1 MRNEDPKE
9 RHISFKVDD
18 MMYDFIRQLAN
29 ARMMS
34 MSQLIRHMVVE
45 MAAPDRQKLD
55 LDHQFREVR
64 AVYKQD
70 FQG

>member
-1 MRNEDPKE
+1 MRTEEPKD

-18 MMYDFIRQLAN
+18 AMYDFIRQLAN
-29 ARMMS
+29 ARLMS

-45 MAAPDRQKLD
+45 MAAPEYQKLD
-55 LDHQFREVR
+55 FDRQLQEIRS
-64 AVYKQD
+64 VYEQD